1 MSRQVD
7 REVSALGGVMRETTV
22 EFEHLLPHQRPRQAR
37 ARIRYRVNW
46 QRLCAACLLAAIA
59 SFASIHFVLNAPLS
73 EEQAF
78 ANSCRQLQ
86 GIVLRDRDGTVM
98 DNKLI
103 CLRREALLGWK
114 PYR

>member
-1 MSRQVD
+1 
-7 REVSALGGVMRETTV
+7 MRATQQ
-22 EFEHLLPHQRPRQAR
+22 EFERLLPHQRVPEAGHRV
-37 ARIRYRVNW
+37 RYSLNW
-46 QRLCAACLLAAIA
+46 RRLCGACALAAIA

-86 GIVLRDRDGTVM
+86 GIVLRDPNGTVM

-114 PYR
+114 PHR